1 MPYKPKK
8 PCSYP
13 GCPRLCSGRFCE
25 EHQKEYDRQYERY
38 GRDRETKKR
47 YGSSWQKISKRYR
60 EQHPLCEKCLEEG
73 RFRRAELVHHIVP
86 IREGGGNDDE
96 NLMALCNSC
105 HSEIH
110 AKRGDRWG
118 RRGDPRGGSNP

>member
-1 MPYKPKK
+1 MPCKPKT

-38 GRDRETKKR
+38 GRDRESKKR

-73 RFRRAELVHHIVP
+73 RFRRAELVH
-86 IREGGGNDDE
+86 
-96 NLMALCNSC
+96 LMALCNSC